1 MSIHLTLIANEIVDC
16 RQMRK
21 VKKDDCHACVILYYQ
36 SILAIF

>member
-16 RQMRK
+16 KANAQGEER
-21 VKKDDCHACVILYYQ
+21 CLPFVILYYQ